1 MRQCEIDGC
10 EAKHLARGLC
20 RKHYNREW
28 TAENRESQ
36 RESNRKWREANPE
49 KKRESTKRHH
59 EASPLLAKRRRVR
72 RTLKAKGYS
81 PVPQRWTVRNDVPL
95 DQCYYC
101 GEVLEGT
108 DWHLEHVHP
117 LSKGGPIDASNEV
130 RACGSCNV
138 RKFNMTPL
146 VWYARQF

>member
-28 TAENRESQ
+28 AGANRESQ
-36 RESNRKWREANPE
+36 RESSRKWREANPE
-49 KKRESTKRHH
+49 KNREAQRRSH
-59 EASPLLAKRRRVR
+59 EKNPMMAKRR
-72 RTLKAKGYS
+72 KARATVKRFY
-81 PVPQRWTVRNDVPL
+81 PVPQRWTVRDDVAL

-101 GEVLEGT
+101 GEALEGIEWT
-108 DWHLEHVHP
+108 LDHVQP

-130 RACGSCNV
+130 RTCEPCNQH
-138 RKFNMTPL
+138 KSFLSPL